1 MLFSSGKSKLT
12 QNVVIEIEDRT
23 RDKNKVNIYEIDIRI
38 KHLFGENKQQIKI
51 QPKIINIYWYRE
63 YVLKI
68 NTGGGDQQV
77 GRTPLPPQNRF
88 SNRYR
93 NRNQIET
100 KSKQISKTRT
110 QTKFTR

>member
-100 KSKQISKTRT
+100 KPKQISKTRT